1 MARSKDVHPQ
11 THAVHTG
18 VYKDDQYNSVTT
30 PIYTSSTYYFNSVDE
45 PPPYDYTRTGNP
57 TRQALNESIAQL
69 EGGHAA
75 FTTNTGMSAIL
86 TALMLLKEGDHIICG
101 HELYGGTFRL
111 FTQVLSKFKLE
122 FSLIDM
128 TRSENISAAVRP
140 DTRLIYFETPT
151 NPLLNIVN
159 IEAVVGIAKKHNLL
173 TILDNT
179 FMTPLLQSP
188 INFGVDLVLHST
200 TKYMNGH
207 SDMLGGAIVTREK
220 EMSEKVFFLVNAL
233 GTGASPFDAW
243 LALRG
248 IKTLGPRMECHLRNA
263 AAITEFLLGSK
274 HIKKVFYPGLKS
286 HPQHELA
293 KKQQK
298 GFGGILSFELDLD
311 KVDIALFFKHLNYF
325 HLCVSLGGVESLI
338 EQPWS
343 MSHAAMDE
351 TARIAAGL
359 SPGIIRISTGIE
371 DSGDLI
377 ADLEAALNAAKI

>member
-111 FTQVLSKFKLE
+111 FTQVLSKFKLD

-159 IEAVVGIAKKHNLL
+159 IETVVEIAMKHHLL

-179 FMTPLLQSP
+179 FMTPLLQRP
-188 INFGVDLVLHST
+188 IDFGVDLVIHST

-233 GTGASPFDAW
+233 GTGAPPFDAW

-263 AAITEFLLGSK
+263 AAITEFLLGSE

-325 HLCVSLGGVESLI
+325 HLSVSLGGVESLI

-359 SPGIIRISTGIE
+359 SPGIVRISAGIE
-371 DSGDLI
+371 DSSDLV
-377 ADLEAALNAAKI
+377 ADIEEALNAAKI

>member
-1 MARSKDVHPQ
+1 MARSKKGCSQ
-11 THAVHTG
+11 THAIHTG

-30 PIYTSSTYYFNSVDE
+30 PIYTSSTYYFNSVND

-86 TALMLLKEGDHIICG
+86 TTLMLLNEGDHIICG

-111 FTQVLSKFKLE
+111 FTQVLSKFKLD
-122 FSLIDM
+122 FSLVDM
-128 TRSENISAAVRP
+128 TRNENIRAAVRHN
-140 DTRLIYFETPT
+140 TRLIYFETPT

-159 IEAVVGIAKKHNLL
+159 IEAVVEIAHKHHLL
-173 TILDNT
+173 TVLDNT
-179 FMTPLLQSP
+179 FMTPFLQRP
-188 INFGVDLVLHST
+188 IDFGVDLVLHST

-220 EMSEKVFFLVNAL
+220 EMSEKIFFLVNAL
-233 GTGASPFDAW
+233 GTGAPPFDAW

-248 IKTLGPRMECHLRNA
+248 IKTLGLRMEYHLRNA
-263 AAITEFLLGSK
+263 ASIVDFILGSK
-274 HIKKVFYPGLKS
+274 LIKKVFYPGLNK

-298 GFGGILSFELDLD
+298 GFGGILSFELDLN
-311 KVDIALFFKHLNYF
+311 KVDINLFFKNLNYF

-351 TARIAAGL
+351 KARLAAGL
-359 SPGIIRISTGIE
+359 SPGIIRISAGIE
-371 DSGDLI
+371 DSIDLVTDI
-377 ADLEAALNAAKI
+377 ETALNAAKF

>member
-1 MARSKDVHPQ
+1 MARSKKVCSQ
-11 THAVHTG
+11 THAIHTG
-18 VYKDDQYNSVTT
+18 VYKDNQYNSVTT
-30 PIYTSSTYYFNSVDE
+30 PIYTSSTYYFNSVND

-86 TALMLLKEGDHIICG
+86 TTLMLLNEGDHIICG

-111 FTQVLSKFKLE
+111 FTQVLSKFKLD
-122 FSLIDM
+122 FSLVDM
-128 TRSENISAAVRP
+128 TRNENIRAAVRHN
-140 DTRLIYFETPT
+140 TRLIYFETPT

-159 IEAVVGIAKKHNLL
+159 IEAVVEIAHKHHLL
-173 TILDNT
+173 TVLDNT
-179 FMTPLLQSP
+179 FMTPFLQRP
-188 INFGVDLVLHST
+188 IDFGVDLVLHST

-220 EMSEKVFFLVNAL
+220 EMSERIFFLVNAL
-233 GTGASPFDAW
+233 GTGAPPFDAW

-248 IKTLGPRMECHLRNA
+248 IKTLGLRMEYHLRNA
-263 AAITEFLLGSK
+263 ASIVDFILGSK
-274 HIKKVFYPGLKS
+274 LIKKVFYPGLNK

-298 GFGGILSFELDLD
+298 GFGGILSFELDLN
-311 KVDIALFFKHLNYF
+311 KVDINLFFKNLTYF

-343 MSHAAMDE
+343 MSHAAMNE
-351 TARIAAGL
+351 KARLAAGL
-359 SPGIIRISTGIE
+359 SPGIVRISAGIE
-371 DSGDLI
+371 DSIDLVTDI
-377 ADLEAALNAAKI
+377 ETALNAAKL